1 MKFPVSVWSEYYLDL
16 QPEQAI
22 DLLTDAGFTHMEWG
36 HNHMAMMVERGGTP
50 ESQGRNLAA
59 YAKEKN
65 VIISQGHLSFIGGL
79 CDDAAVERVRKD
91 LDYFLGAGIQN
102 AVLHANGGKELTPEE
117 RFDRWVES
125 IGKLQ
130 DHIKGTKLILCLEN
144 LASVP
149 QINTAEGLLNL
160 INACG
165 GENLGICLD
174 TGHLHISRCRDGV
187 EKTHAEFIHL
197 AGDRLKALHI
207 NENNGMND
215 VHQMPYSARTG
226 IDWKPLV
233 QALKDVRYGG
243 LFNLE
248 ILGERNA
255 PLPIRRAKLDY
266 IRKMCDYMLSDE
278 F

>member
-1 MKFPVSVWSEYYLDL
+1 MKFPISVWSEYYLDL

-22 DLLTDAGFTHMEWG
+22 DLLADAGFFHMEWG

-65 VIISQGHLSFIGGL
+65 VTISQGHLSFKGGIA
-79 CDDAAVERVRKD
+79 DQAGVERVKKD
-91 LDYFLGAGIQN
+91 LDFFLGAGIEN
-102 AVLHANGGKELTPEE
+102 AVLHASGTKEMTTEE
-117 RFDRWVES
+117 LFDRSVACVS
-125 IGKLQ
+125 QLC
-130 DHIKGTKLILCLEN
+130 DHIKGTNLILCLEN
-144 LASVP
+144 LPNVAQTV
-149 QINTAEGLLNL
+149 TADRL
-160 INACG
+160 IKLIDACG

-187 EKTHAEFIHL
+187 EQTHAEFIHL

-207 NENNGMND
+207 TENNGKND
-215 VHQMPYSARTG
+215 VHQMPYSARYG

-233 QALKDVRYGG
+233 QALKDINYGG

-248 ILGERNA
+248 ILGECNA

-266 IRKMCDYMLSDE
+266 IQKMCDYMLGDD